1 MGVINPGQLR
11 KLSTGTDLEFP
22 RILVVIEG
30 VLVIIKTLCS
40 SASGLNAQQF
50 RIDTTANN
58 IANVNTAGF
67 KKTKPL
73 FSELIHQSPLYLGDP
88 VPEETTTGAG
98 VRVAKAAKY
107 FSAGDMINTDRPLDL
122 AIRGEGFFQLSRFG
136 ETYYSRDGVFFMDV
150 EGNMV
155 SGQGYILEG
164 VQFYPGTTRVTVEA
178 DGTVLGEDQLG
189 EYEAGYID
197 LYRFEKLA
205 MLKMEGEN
213 MYSYHG
219 DPLEVYVGVP
229 GDEGFGAIA
238 QGFLETPNFRL
249 IDELTTLMEAQRAY
263 GLNVRTTRSADE
275 MWGIANNLR
284 K

>member
-1 MGVINPGQLR
+1 M
-11 KLSTGTDLEFP
+11 
-22 RILVVIEG
+22 
-30 VLVIIKTLCS
+30 IKTLCS
-40 SASGLNAQQF
+40 SGSGLNAQQF
-50 RIDTTANN
+50 RIDTSANN

-73 FSELIHQSPLYLGDP
+73 FSELIQQSPLYLGDP
-88 VPEETTTGAG
+88 TPEETTSGAG

-107 FSAGDMINTDRPLDL
+107 YSAGGMINTERQLDL
-122 AIRGEGFFQLSRFG
+122 AITGEGFFKLNRDG
-136 ETYYSRDGVFFMDV
+136 EAFYSRDGVFYMDDG
-150 EGNMV
+150 GNMV
-155 SGQGYILEG
+155 SGQGCVLEG
-164 VQFYPGTTRVTVEA
+164 VQLFPGTTRITVDM
-178 DGTVLGEDQLG
+178 DGAVRGEDQLG

-219 DPLEVYVGVP
+219 EPGEVYTGVP
-229 GDEGFGAIA
+229 GAAGFGSIA
-238 QGFLETPNFRL
+238 QGYLETPNFQL